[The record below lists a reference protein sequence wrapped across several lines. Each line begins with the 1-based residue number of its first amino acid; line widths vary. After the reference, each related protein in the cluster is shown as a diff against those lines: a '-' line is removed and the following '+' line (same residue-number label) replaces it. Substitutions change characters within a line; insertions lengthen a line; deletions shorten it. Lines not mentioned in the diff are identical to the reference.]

1 MQQRLI
7 STLQVAKKLG
17 YKSTTGFTHAL
28 QKLHKQGL
36 PQPVITGAGLSRKWD
51 ERAIDAWLD
60 HRMEPSLQA
69 TITIQPVEQIS
80 IERTLADRASRIGK
94 RSTHA

>member
-28 QKLHKQGL
+28 QKLYKQGL
-36 PQPVITGAGLSRKWD
+36 PKPVIDGEGLCRKWD
-51 ERAIDAWLD
+51 NRAIDAWLD
-60 HRMEPSLQA
+60 THLPA
-69 TITIQPVEQIS
+69 TSNLTIAPPEQIT
-80 IERTLADRASRIGK
+80 IERTLAQRAAEIGK